1 MTSDTDQGELLTEVE
16 VAGILKMKQQ
26 TLRNWRG
33 QRVGPRFIKLRDRS
47 VRYRRGDVEAWIDAQ
62 ANRPL

>member
-1 MTSDTDQGELLTEVE
+1 VTSDTNQSELLTEVE
-16 VAGILKMKQQ
+16 VAGILKMKRQ

-47 VRYRRGDVEAWIDAQ
+47 VRYRRGDVEEWIEEQ
-62 ANRPL
+62 ASRPL